1 MSPVSRRVVDAPPI
15 DIFLLAASTRSARIT
30 GDAWICTDSLKRFP
44 LLLPFAAEPGRKAV
58 MEHVFSLD
66 SE

>member
-15 DIFLLAASTRSARIT
+15 DIFLLAASTRSTRIT

-44 LLLPFAAEPGRKAV
+44 VLLPFKAERGRKAV
-58 MEHVFSLD
+58 VEHVFSLD
-66 SE
+66 LE